1 MNNTGQKFGGRKSGT
16 SNKDK
21 TNIRTTFQLLV
32 ENNLDAIQS
41 DLDCLKPFDRVKV
54 IIDLAKFVLPTLKA
68 IDFSDSNNKE
78 RISPVVIN
86 FKVIEPKNENRD
98 LHL

>member
-32 ENNLDAIQS
+32 ENNLKHIETTA
-41 DLDCLKPFDRVKV
+41 V
-54 IIDLAKFVLPTLKA
+54 IFEATVI
-68 IDFSDSNNKE
+68 SCNNI
-78 RISPVVIN
+78 RFI
-86 FKVIEPKNENRD
+86 KNEKKN
-98 LHL
+98 LALIFIIYP